1 MERILTLNIGATRL
15 ALAEFEV
22 RSGRGPALLRYTFG
36 DLPEGSAENPDMFS
50 VEIEQ
55 LLRGMMAESGIRAG
69 RIHVALS
76 GQMAFPRFVKVLAD
90 SPEKM
95 DEQIRFEVE
104 QNVPF
109 PLNEAI
115 FSRAMIG
122 TPLAG
127 EQHVMIIAARSALV
141 TAVTRALLNAGCEPE
156 VVDVAPIA
164 LYNAVRFN
172 YPEMDGCT
180 LVVDIGARCT
190 NLVFV
195 EQERIFYRSIPVA
208 GNTITAEIAK
218 TFGLSLEDAETFKR
232 ERGLVAQ
239 GGAFAVD
246 DPDTDRLSKVIR
258 NVMTRLNAEIAR
270 SISFYR
276 SQQEGN
282 APSQMLLTGATA
294 QLPYMQNFFE
304 EKLQVA
310 VDFLNPFQAV
320 GYPTHV
326 DAEQFGHDAFSM
338 PVLVGLAL
346 RRGLTCPVEI
356 NLVSQDIVERKIFRR
371 RLPFLGLAAVGMVAT
386 LVTWMFFVKNL
397 KDSYESQYET
407 IQDSISTYQGDKDRF
422 DRVDKKAKAAEARAE
437 AYRTLLKRR
446 GQWMGMM
453 VALDKA
459 IPNGLWI
466 TSLKSQRD
474 NGTLQ
479 GVALSVSVW
488 KDLEARVAKKGK
500 TVAETIASN
509 IVEQAIFTD
518 DSKEVTIPKMNQSV
532 EWMTSFDITAKL
544 KDVEAP
550 KTDAKSRRNR
560 R

>member
-22 RSGRGPALLRYTFG
+22 RSGRGPGLLRYTFG
-36 DLPEGSAENPDMFS
+36 DLPEGSAENPDTFS

-55 LLRGMMAESGIRAG
+55 ALRGMMATSGIRAG

-76 GQMAFPRFVKVLAD
+76 GQMAFPRFIKVLSD

-95 DEQIRFEVE
+95 DEQIRFEQE
-104 QNVPF
+104 QAAPF
-109 PLNEAI
+109 PLSEAI
-115 FSRAMIG
+115 FSHTLIG
-122 TPLAG
+122 LPDAG
-127 EQHVMIIAARSALV
+127 EQHVMIVASREALV
-141 TAVTRALLNAGCEPE
+141 SAVTRALLNLGCEPE

-195 EQERIFYRSIPVA
+195 EQDRIFYRSIPVA

-218 TFGLSLEDAETFKR
+218 TFGISAEDAEAFKC

-246 DPDTDRLSKVIR
+246 DPDVDRLSKVIR

-276 SQQEGN
+276 SQQSGS
-282 APSQMLLTGATA
+282 APSQMLLTGASA

-304 EKLQVA
+304 EKLQIA

-320 GYPTHV
+320 SYPKHI

-356 NLVSQDIVERKIFRR
+356 NLVSQDIVERKVFRR
-371 RLPFLGLAAVGMVAT
+371 RLPFLALAAIGMVAT
-386 LVTWMFFVKNL
+386 LGTWWLFVNNL
-397 KDSYESQYET
+397 KNSYETQQAT
-407 IQDSISTYQGDKDRF
+407 IADRISAYQNEKDRY
-422 DRVDKKAKAAEARAE
+422 DRVDKKAKAAEARAT
-437 AYRTLLKRR
+437 AYRNLMKRR
-446 GQWMGMM
+446 GQWMGML
-453 VALDKA
+453 VAVDKA
-459 IPNGLWI
+459 VPDGLWI
-466 TSLKSQRD
+466 TNLKARRQE
-474 NGTLQ
+474 NILQ
-479 GVALSVSVW
+479 GVDISVSVW
-488 KDLEARVAKKGK
+488 KDLEPSLVEKGK
-500 TVAETIASN
+500 TIAETIAGRLAAQD
-509 IVEQAIFTD
+509 VFAD
-518 DSKEVTIPKMNQSV
+518 DQKEIQISKINQSV
-532 EWMTSFDITAKL
+532 DWLTSFDLTAKL

-550 KTDAKSRRNR
+550 KTTTTRRSRR
-560 R
+560 

>member
-22 RSGRGPALLRYTFG
+22 RSGRGPGLLRYTFG
-36 DLPEGSAENPDMFS
+36 ELPEGGAENPEAFS
-50 VEIEQ
+50 IDIEQ
-55 LLRGMMAESGIRAG
+55 TLRSMMAGAGIRAG
-69 RIHVALS
+69 RIYVALS

-90 SPEKM
+90 SQEKM

-115 FSRAMIG
+115 FSRALVG
-122 TPLAG
+122 APEAG
-127 EQHVMIIAARSALV
+127 EQHVMIVAAREALV
-141 TAVTRALLNAGCEPE
+141 TAVTRALLNTGCEPE
-156 VVDVAPIA
+156 LVDVAPIA

-172 YPEMDGCT
+172 YPEMEGCT
-180 LVVDIGARCT
+180 LVVDVGARCT

-195 EQERIFYRSIPVA
+195 EQDRIFYRSIPVA

-218 TFGLSLEDAETFKR
+218 AFNISTEEAEVLKC

-246 DPDTDRLSKVIR
+246 DPDMDRLSKVIR

-276 SQQEGN
+276 SQQDGS

-304 EKLQVA
+304 EKLQIA
-310 VDFLNPFQAV
+310 VDFLNPFQSV
-320 GYPTHV
+320 TYPTHV
-326 DAEQFGHDAFSM
+326 DAEQFGHDAFSL

-346 RRGLTCPVEI
+346 RRGLTCPMEI
-356 NLVSQDIVERKIFRR
+356 NLVSQDIVARKVFRR
-371 RLPFLGLAAVGMVAT
+371 RLPFLGLAAAGMVAT
-386 LVTWMFFVKNL
+386 LVTWCFFVNNL
-397 KDSYESQYET
+397 KVAYVSQQET
-407 IQDSISTYQGDKDRF
+407 IEDRISAYQNEKDRYDAI
-422 DRVDKKAKAAEARAE
+422 DRKAKTAATRAD

-453 VALDKA
+453 VAIDKA
-459 IPNGLWI
+459 VPNGLWV
-466 TSLKSQRD
+466 TSLKAKRQD
-474 NGTLQ
+474 EALQ
-479 GVALSVSVW
+479 GVDLTVSAW
-488 KDLEARVAKKGK
+488 KDLEPKLVKKGK
-500 TVAETIASN
+500 TIAETIADRLA
-509 IVEQAIFTD
+509 EQEIFSD
-518 DSKEVTIPKMNQSV
+518 DVKDISISKINQSV
-532 EWMTSFDITAKL
+532 DWMTSFDITAKL
-544 KDVEAP
+544 KGVEAP
-550 KTDAKSRRNR
+550 KVNTRRNR

>member
-22 RSGRGPALLRYTFG
+22 RSGRGPGLLRYTFG
-36 DLPEGSAENPDMFS
+36 DLPEGSAENPDTFS

-55 LLRGMMAESGIRAG
+55 ALRGMMATSGIRTG

-76 GQMAFPRFVKVLAD
+76 GQMAFPRFIKVLSD

-95 DEQIRFEVE
+95 DEQIRFEQE
-104 QNVPF
+104 QAAPF
-109 PLNEAI
+109 PLSEAI
-115 FSRAMIG
+115 FSHTLIG
-122 TPLAG
+122 LPDAG
-127 EQHVMIIAARSALV
+127 EQHVMIVASREALV
-141 TAVTRALLNAGCEPE
+141 SAVTRALLNLGCEPE

-195 EQERIFYRSIPVA
+195 EQDRIFYRSIPVA

-218 TFGLSLEDAETFKR
+218 TFGISAEDAEAFKC

-246 DPDTDRLSKVIR
+246 DPDVDRLSKVIR

-276 SQQEGN
+276 SQQSGS
-282 APSQMLLTGATA
+282 APSQMLLTGASA

-304 EKLQVA
+304 EKLQIA

-320 GYPTHV
+320 SYPKHV

-356 NLVSQDIVERKIFRR
+356 NLVSQDIVERKVFRR
-371 RLPFLGLAAVGMVAT
+371 RLPFLALAAIGMVAT
-386 LVTWMFFVKNL
+386 LGTWWLFVNNL
-397 KDSYESQYET
+397 KNSYETQQAT
-407 IQDSISTYQGDKDRF
+407 IADRISAYQNEKDRY
-422 DRVDKKAKAAEARAE
+422 DRVDKKAKAAEARAT
-437 AYRTLLKRR
+437 AYRNLMKRR
-446 GQWMGMM
+446 GQWMGML
-453 VALDKA
+453 VAVDKA
-459 IPNGLWI
+459 VPDGLWI
-466 TSLKSQRD
+466 TNLKARRQE
-474 NGTLQ
+474 NILQ
-479 GVALSVSVW
+479 GVDISVSVW
-488 KDLEARVAKKGK
+488 KDLEPSLVEKGK
-500 TVAETIASN
+500 TIAETIAGRLAAQD
-509 IVEQAIFTD
+509 VFAD
-518 DSKEVTIPKMNQSV
+518 DQKEIQISKINQSV
-532 EWMTSFDITAKL
+532 DWLTSFDLTAKL

-550 KTDAKSRRNR
+550 KATTTRRSRR
-560 R
+560 